1 MILTDDQKNKYH
13 QVWKEV
19 IKNVNGGNG
28 ELNCTKKLDYLIV
41 TCL

>member
-1 MILTDDQKNKYH
+1 MILTDDQKNKHH

-19 IKNVNGGNG
+19 FKIVNGGNG
-28 ELNCTKKLDYLIV
+28 ELKVHEKLDYLIV